1 MQKKSGLNF
10 SGVPQIRREYPLL
23 ARVSLVYILA
33 CKLQSHLHTRFHNL
47 RKTTMRRFARSLF
60 GQVVIALIL
69 GVLAGILAPE
79 WAVKLKPLGDGFIK
93 LIKMIIPVLVFC
105 VVVHG
110 IAGAG
115 DLKRVGR
122 VGVKSLIYFEV
133 LTTIAL
139 VLGLVLAFVF
149 QPGAGMN
156 VDPSKLDASA
166 MSAYASNADKLTS
179 GGTVDFLMKLIP
191 TTVVQAFATGD
202 VLQVL
207 LFAVLFGCAL
217 TMLGE
222 RGAPVHALI
231 DTLSNVL
238 FKIMGI
244 LIKLAPLGVLGAI
257 AFTVGQY
264 GIGSL
269 KQLGMLVLLFYVAVI
284 FFVFVVLGLV
294 MRFSGFSLIKLLRY
308 LREEL
313 MVVFATTSSDS
324 VLPQIMAKLR
334 NLGVRDSTVGLVIP
348 TGYSFNLDAFSIYIT
363 LAAVFIAQATN
374 TPISMADLLTILA
387 IALVTSKGAHGVP
400 GSAIVVLAATLHAI
414 PAIPAIGLVL
424 VLSVDWFMGIA
435 RALGNLIGNCVATVA
450 IAAWEGDIDR
460 ERAHAVLDGLAD
472 NQGPDAEPSGA
483 AAVPATVTPAHPA
496 TQ

>member
-1 MQKKSGLNF
+1 MS
-10 SGVPQIRREYPLL
+10 
-23 ARVSLVYILA
+23 
-33 CKLQSHLHTRFHNL
+33 
-47 RKTTMRRFARSLF
+47 RFAKSLF
-60 GQVVIALIL
+60 GQVVIALVL
-69 GVLAGILAPE
+69 GVLAGLFVPDF
-79 WAVKLKPLGDGFIK
+79 AVKLKPLGDAFIK

-122 VGVKSLIYFEV
+122 VGVTALIYFAV

-149 QPGAGMN
+149 KPGVGMN
-156 VDPSKLDASA
+156 VDPKLLDASA
-166 MSAYASNADKLTS
+166 MSGYADNAAKLTG
-179 GGTVDFLMKLIP
+179 GGTVEFLMKLIP
-191 TTVVQAFATGD
+191 NTVVNAFATGD

-217 TMLGE
+217 VLLGDL
-222 RGAPVHALI
+222 GKPVAVVV
-231 DTLSNVL
+231 DSLSLVL

-244 LIKLAPLGVLGAI
+244 IIKLAPLGVLGAI
-257 AFTVGQY
+257 AFTVGKY

-269 KQLGMLVLLFYVAVI
+269 RQLGMLVALYYASVLLF
-284 FFVFVVLGLV
+284 VFGVLGLV
-294 MRFSGFSLIKLLRY
+294 MRLSGFSLVKLLRY

-313 MVVFATTSSDS
+313 TIVFATTSSDS

-334 NLGVRDSTVGLVIP
+334 RMGIRDSTVGLVIP

-374 TPISMADLLTILA
+374 TPISMSDLLTILA

-460 ERAHAVLDGLAD
+460 ERAHAVLDGAYS
-472 NQGPDAEPSGA
+472 PDDESLAEPGTA
-483 AAVPATVTPAHPA
+483 AATTSAH
-496 TQ
+496 